1 MNKPGP
7 EGPTDLSK
15 RSWWGVLKR
24 TVKEFQEDNLTD
36 WAAALTYYGV
46 LALFPA
52 LLVLVSVIGLF
63 GDETVNQVMADLTV
77 AMPEGVRTVVQDGVK
92 NLQENGGRA
101 GAFAIFGL
109 VTALW
114 SASGYISAFIRAANA
129 IYDVPEGRPVWKTLP
144 LRVGLTMLTGTLMAV
159 GLLLIVFTGRLAESV
174 GRAIGVGETF
184 VTVWDIAKWPVLI
197 VIVMLVLAILYWL
210 SPNAEHTGFRW
221 ITPGGILAVLLW
233 LIASAGFAIYVKYFA
248 KYQETYGAL
257 AGAIL
262 FLVWLWISNIAILLG
277 AEFDAE
283 LERGRAIEGGHP
295 PEHEPFL
302 PLRDDR
308 KVKEEVGD
316 RGLA

>member
-1 MNKPGP
+1 MTRAP
-7 EGPTDLSK
+7 EGPTDLSR

-36 WAAALTYYGV
+36 WAAALTYYGM
-46 LALFPA
+46 LSLFPA

-63 GDETVNQVMADLTV
+63 GESTTDQVMADLTV
-77 AMPEGVRTVVQDGVK
+77 AMPREVKTIVEGGVR

-101 GAFAIFGL
+101 GVFAIFGL
-109 VTALW
+109 LAALW
-114 SASGYISAFIRAANA
+114 SASGYISAFIRASNA
-129 IYDVPEGRPVWKTLP
+129 IYDVPEGRPIWKTLP
-144 LRVGLTMLTGTLMAV
+144 LRLGLTVLTGALVAV
-159 GLLLIVFTGRLAESV
+159 GLLLVVFTGRLADAV
-174 GRAIGVGETF
+174 GRQIGVGETF

-210 SPNAEHTGFRW
+210 SPNAEHHGFRW
-221 ITPGGILAVLLW
+221 ITPGGILAVILW
-233 LIASAGFAIYVKYFA
+233 LVASAGFAIYVAKFA

-257 AGAIL
+257 ASAIL

-283 LERGRAIEGGHP
+283 LQRGRAIEAGHP
-295 PEHEPFL
+295 PDDEPFL
-302 PLRDDR
+302 PLRDNR

>member
-1 MNKPGP
+1 MTRAP

-24 TVKEFQEDNLTD
+24 TVKEFKEDNLTD

-46 LALFPA
+46 LALFPG

-63 GDETVNQVMADLTV
+63 GDETTDQVINDLTV
-77 AMPEGVRTVVQDGVK
+77 AMPSGVRTIITDGVG
-92 NLQENGGRA
+92 NLKKHSDSA
-101 GAFAIFGL
+101 GVFAIFGL
-109 VTALW
+109 VVALW

-129 IYDVPEGRPVWKTLP
+129 IYDVPEGRPIWKTLP
-144 LRVGLTMLTGTLMAV
+144 LRIGLTALTGALMAT
-159 GLLLIVFTGRLAESV
+159 GMLLVVFTGRLADAV

-184 VTVWDIAKWPVLI
+184 VTVWDIAKWPVL
-197 VIVMLVLAILYWL
+197 VLIVMLVLAILYWL
-210 SPNAEHTGFRW
+210 SPNAEHHGFRW
-221 ITPGGILAVLLW
+221 ITPGGILAVLIW
-233 LIASAGFAIYVKYFA
+233 LVASAGFAIYVAKFA

-257 AGAIL
+257 AGAVL

-283 LERGRAIEGGHP
+283 LERGRAIETGHP
-295 PEHEPFL
+295 PEEEPFL

-308 KVKEEVGD
+308 KVKEEAGD